1 MNVSEPFAEEFEVN
15 KTEKLDRIL
24 DIAFDLFST
33 RGIDSVTMTDIA
45 DKAKIGVASLYRYF
59 ETKEILAVKTATRA
73 WSKRM
78 EDVLPALLKPKY
90 QNANGYAQLEQIFS
104 LFVKL
109 YENQTA
115 FLRFIYLFDSF
126 AVKEKIPKEN
136 MVNYEVVI
144 LQVKQII
151 SEAILKGINDGSI
164 NQKYSKA
171 GDLLYFTLMH
181 TFFSAAQKLSLS
193 GKMLDM
199 DSQMN
204 GSKQLQLLSR
214 LLLDSLKK

>member
-15 KTEKLDRIL
+15 KSEKLDRIL

-90 QNANGYAQLEQIFS
+90 QNANGYTQLEQIFS

>member
-1 MNVSEPFAEEFEVN
+1 MSMPEELIEDLDDN
-15 KTEKLDRIL
+15 KTTKLERVL
-24 DIAFDLFST
+24 DCAFDLFST
-33 RGIDSVTMTDIA
+33 RGIDSVAMTDIA

-59 ETKEILAVKTATRA
+59 ETKEILAVKTATQA
-73 WSKRM
+73 WTKQM

-90 QNANGYAQLEQIFS
+90 QNANGYTQLEQIFA

-109 YENQTA
+109 YETQTG

-126 AVKEKIPKEN
+126 AVKEKIPKEF

-151 SEAILKGINDGSI
+151 SEAIQKGINDGSI
-164 NQKYSKA
+164 NNKYSKA

-181 TFFSAAQKLSLS
+181 TFFSTAQKLSLS

-204 GSKQLQLLSR
+204 GSKQLTLLSDI
-214 LLLDSLKK
+214 LLAGLK